1 MPRVKKKE
9 REREIERGG
18 RREGGRE
25 GGGGGGVREELGLG
39 RVWLGGGGQRR

>member
-18 RREGGRE
+18 RREGG
-25 GGGGGGVREELGLG
+25 GGVQNIGATG
-39 RVWLGGGGQRR
+39 

>member
-18 RREGGRE
+18 RREGGGR
-25 GGGGGGVREELGLG
+25 GGCNRKVRV
-39 RVWLGGGGQRR
+39 R

>member
-18 RREGGRE
+18 RRDGGGR
-25 GGGGGGVREELGLG
+25 GVCKR
-39 RVWLGGGGQRR
+39 RVRVR